1 MARADL
7 ESVHGLRAALAAFRA
22 RTDDVVHVSYTEA
35 VRLALRDVLAEA
47 ARRRIAY
54 AERSEEDLARIAG
67 VTHHEGVCIALRP
80 RPLPGPAELE
90 RLCDEERF
98 VAVVLDGVTNPHN
111 VGAIVR
117 SMAHFGASTLLVPEG
132 SGPAL
137 SPAAVRI
144 AEGGAEHVV
153 AIRAP
158 LERAVRRLKDR
169 GVEIVAADQAA
180 HDAARPGRWPARV
193 AIVLGSERAGIS
205 PALAAMA
212 GRRVA
217 IAGTGAVESLNVS
230 VAAAVLLALATD
242 GVPIGGGAR
251 RDGPR

>member
-1 MARADL
+1 MSRTDL
-7 ESVHGLRAALAAFRA
+7 ESVHGLRAALAAFEA
-22 RTDDVVHVSYTEA
+22 RPDDVVHVAYTEA
-35 VRLALRDVLAEA
+35 VRGPLRQLLSEA

-54 AERSEEDLARIAG
+54 AERSEEDLERIAG

-80 RPLPGPAELE
+80 RPAVGPAALE
-90 RLCDEERF
+90 QLAAAERF

-117 SMAHFGASTLLVPEG
+117 SMAHFGARVLLVPEG

-137 SPAAVRI
+137 TPAAVRI

-158 LERAVRRLKDR
+158 LERAIGRLR
-169 GVEIVAADQAA
+169 ALGVAVVVAEADADQSVPA
-180 HDAARPGRWPARV
+180 GRWPERV
-193 AIVLGSERAGIS
+193 AFVLGSERSGVS
-205 PALAAMA
+205 PELRALAD
-212 GRRVA
+212 RRVS

-230 VAAAVLLALATD
+230 VAAAVLLAAAT
-242 GVPIGGGAR
+242 GGRPIVAR
-251 RDGPR
+251 E